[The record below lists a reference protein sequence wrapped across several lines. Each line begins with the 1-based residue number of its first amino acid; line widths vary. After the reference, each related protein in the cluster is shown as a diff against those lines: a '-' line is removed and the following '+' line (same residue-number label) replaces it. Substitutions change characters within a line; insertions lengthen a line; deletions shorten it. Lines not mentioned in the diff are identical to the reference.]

1 MSSMKGNK
9 REGEKVKSVRQA
21 VIKNIIDRQIIET
34 QEDLAEALRQERIK
48 VTQATVSRDIK
59 ELRLI
64 KVLTSEGHYKYATVE
79 KAESDLQERFI
90 RLFSNCVISITN
102 AGNLIVIKTIS
113 GSASVA
119 GEAIDSL
126 KWPEIAGSI
135 AGDNT
140 IFVAVR
146 EGKNT
151 AEIIKRFQKMMK

>member
-1 MSSMKGNK
+1 MKNA
-9 REGEKVKSVRQA
+9 RQTA
-21 VIKNIIDRQIIET
+21 ILSIIEQNDIET
-34 QEDLAEALRQERIK
+34 QEELAGKLRDMGIV

-90 RLFSNCVISITN
+90 RLFSNCVVSITN

>member
-1 MSSMKGNK
+1 MSDQQKQGNDF
-9 REGEKVKSVRQA
+9 RTTIGGQALMEGILMRGPKKEAIVCRGQDGLIRKV
-21 VIKNIIDRQIIET
+21 E
-34 QEDLAEALRQERIK
+34 
-48 VTQATVSRDIK
+48 

-64 KVLTSEGHYKYATVE
+64 KVLTSEGRYKYATVE

-90 RLFSNCVISITN
+90 RLFSNCVVSITN

>member
-1 MSSMKGNK
+1 MKPK
-9 REGEKVKSVRQA
+9 RHAMILKLIAAE
-21 VIKNIIDRQIIET
+21 NIET
-34 QEDLAEALRQERIK
+34 QEELAALLGAQGFN

-64 KVLTSEGHYKYATVE
+64 KVLTGEGRYKYATVE

-90 RLFSNCVISITN
+90 RLFGNCVVSITS
-102 AGNLIVIKTIS
+102 AGNLIVVKTMA

-119 GEAIDSL
+119 AEAIDSM

-140 IFVAVR
+140 VFVAVR
-146 EGKNT
+146 EGKNV
-151 AEIIKRFQKMMK
+151 ADIIKRFQKMMK

>member
-1 MSSMKGNK
+1 MKTK
-9 REGEKVKSVRQA
+9 RHA
-21 VIKNIIDRQIIET
+21 MIIKIIASQDVET
-34 QEDLAEALRQERIK
+34 QEELARLLGEQGFQ

-90 RLFSNCVISITN
+90 RLFSTCVVSITN

>member
-1 MSSMKGNK
+1 MKNA
-9 REGEKVKSVRQA
+9 RQA
-21 VIKNIIDRQIIET
+21 AILSIIEQNDVET
-34 QEDLAEALRQERIK
+34 QEDLAKKLKDMGIV

-90 RLFSNCVISITN
+90 RLFSNCVVSITN
-102 AGNLIVIKTIS
+102 AGNLVVIKTIS

-119 GEAIDSL
+119 AEAIDSL
-126 KWPEIAGSI
+126 KWPEIAGTI

-140 IFVAVR
+140 IFVAIR

-151 AEIIKRFQKMMK
+151 IEIIKRFQKMMK

>member
-1 MSSMKGNK
+1 MKPK
-9 REGEKVKSVRQA
+9 RHAMILKLIAAE
-21 VIKNIIDRQIIET
+21 NIET
-34 QEDLAEALRQERIK
+34 QEELASLLSAQGFT

-64 KVLTSEGHYKYATVE
+64 KVLTGEGRYKYATVE

-90 RLFSNCVISITN
+90 RLFSNCVVSITS
-102 AGNLIVIKTIS
+102 AGNLIVVKTMA
-113 GSASVA
+113 GSAAVA
-119 GEAIDSL
+119 AEAIDSM

-146 EGKNT
+146 EGKNV
-151 AEIIKRFQKMMK
+151 ADIIRKFQKMMK

>member
-1 MSSMKGNK
+1 MLNRG
-9 REGEKVKSVRQA
+9 V
-21 VIKNIIDRQIIET
+21 
-34 QEDLAEALRQERIK
+34 K

-59 ELRLI
+59 ELRLL
-64 KVLTSEGHYKYATVE
+64 KVLSERGGYKYATVE

-90 RLFSNCVISITN
+90 RLFSNCVVSITN

>member
-1 MSSMKGNK
+1 MKTK
-9 REGEKVKSVRQA
+9 RHA
-21 VIKNIIDRQIIET
+21 MIIKIIASRDVET
-34 QEDLAEALRQERIK
+34 QEELARLLGEQGFQ

-64 KVLTSEGHYKYATVE
+64 KVLTSEGRYKYATVE

-90 RLFSNCVISITN
+90 RLFSNIVISVTN

-126 KWPEIAGSI
+126 KWPEVAGSI

-140 IFVAVR
+140 IFVAIR

>member
-1 MSSMKGNK
+1 MKAM
-9 REGEKVKSVRQA
+9 RHAMILQL
-21 VIKNIIDRQIIET
+21 IDTMEIDT
-34 QEDLAEALRQERIK
+34 QEMLADQLMARGIK
-48 VTQATVSRDIK
+48 VTQATISRDIK

-64 KVLTSEGHYKYATVE
+64 KVLSDHGTYKYAT
-79 KAESDLQERFI
+79 AERADKNISDRMI
-90 RLFSNCVISITN
+90 RIFSESVVSMIE
-102 AGNLIVIKTIS
+102 AENLIVIKTIS

>member
-1 MSSMKGNK
+1 MPPWRRPSLICRSGSS
-9 REGEKVKSVRQA
+9 A
-21 VIKNIIDRQIIET
+21 C
-34 QEDLAEALRQERIK
+34 
-48 VTQATVSRDIK
+48 
-59 ELRLI
+59 
-64 KVLTSEGHYKYATVE
+64 
-79 KAESDLQERFI
+79 SDLQERFI
-90 RLFSNCVISITN
+90 RLFSNCVVSITN

>member
-1 MSSMKGNK
+1 MKAK
-9 REGEKVKSVRQA
+9 RHAMILKLITAQNV
-21 VIKNIIDRQIIET
+21 ET
-34 QEDLAEALRQERIK
+34 QEELARLLGAQGFA

-64 KVLTSEGHYKYATVE
+64 KVLTGDGRYRYATVE
-79 KAESDLQERFI
+79 KAETDMQDRFI
-90 RLFSNCVISITN
+90 QLFSNCVLSMSTASNI
-102 AGNLIVIKTIS
+102 IVIKTIA

-146 EGKNT
+146 DGKNVQ
-151 AEIIKRFQKMMK
+151 ELMKRFQKLTK

>member
-1 MSSMKGNK
+1 MKAK
-9 REGEKVKSVRQA
+9 RHNAILKVIATQNV
-21 VIKNIIDRQIIET
+21 ET
-34 QEDLAEALRQERIK
+34 QEELAGILSTLGFA

-64 KVLTSEGHYKYATVE
+64 KVLTAEGKYKYATVE

-90 RLFSNCVISITN
+90 RLFANCVISVTS
-102 AGNLIVIKTIS
+102 AGNLIVVKTMA

-126 KWPEIAGSI
+126 KWAEIAGSI

-146 EGKNT
+146 EGKNVQ
-151 AEIIKRFQKMMK
+151 EIVKRFQKMMK